1 LVIDLRRWGQGTG
14 VDPALVRSPP
24 PDGAEEECADSASSS
39 VEPSD
44 VAEKLPPS
52 ALAVDRR
59 ARAFELLVAQHLEFV
74 WRLLRRFGLS
84 PADADDVAQQVFML
98 AARKLDEQLPG
109 KERTFLYGV
118 ARRLAANARR
128 HRRRRREVC
137 EDLGELAAA
146 AGAAPDELVE
156 CQRAA
161 RLLDA
166 LLERLPPELG
176 RVLVLAELEQQ
187 TVPAIAELEGIPVG
201 TAASRLRRARAMFG
215 ELLERASACN
225 PFGRDEP

>member
-1 LVIDLRRWGQGTG
+1 MIDLRRSGQGTG
-14 VDPALVRSPP
+14 VTPALVRSPP
-24 PDGAEEECADSASSS
+24 SDGAEEERDEFAPSS

-44 VAEKLPPS
+44 VAEKSSPS
-52 ALAVDRR
+52 APDVAGR
-59 ARAFELLVAQHLEFV
+59 ARAFELLVEQHLEFV

-84 PADADDVAQQVFML
+84 PEDADDVAQQVFML

-109 KERTFLYGV
+109 RERTFLYGV

-128 HRRRRREVC
+128 DRRRRREVS
-137 EDLGELAAA
+137 EDLAELVSA

-166 LLERLPPELG
+166 LLDRLPPELG
-176 RVLVLAELEQQ
+176 RVLVLAELEEQ
-187 TVPAIAELEGIPVG
+187 TIPAIAELEGIAVG

-215 ELLERASACN
+215 ELLERASARN
-225 PFGRDEP
+225 PFGGDEP

>member
-1 LVIDLRRWGQGTG
+1 LVIDLRRSGQGTG
-14 VDPALVRSPP
+14 VTPALVRSPP
-24 PDGAEEECADSASSS
+24 ADGAEEQRDESAPSS

-44 VAEKLPPS
+44 VAAKSSPS
-52 ALAVDRR
+52 APHA
-59 ARAFELLVAQHLEFV
+59 AGRAFELLVEQHLEFV

-84 PADADDVAQQVFML
+84 PEDADDVAQQVFML
-98 AARKLDEQLPG
+98 AARKLDEQRPG

-128 HRRRRREVC
+128 DRRRRREVSD
-137 EDLGELAAA
+137 DLAELASA

-166 LLERLPPELG
+166 LLDRLPPELA
-176 RVLVLAELEQQ
+176 RVLVLAELEEQ
-187 TVPAIAELEGIPVG
+187 TVPAIAELEGIAVG
-201 TAASRLRRARAMFG
+201 TAASRLRRARALFG
-215 ELLERASACN
+215 ELLERASARN
-225 PFGRDEP
+225 PFGGDEP

>member
-1 LVIDLRRWGQGTG
+1 LVIDLPRRGQGTG
-14 VDPALVRSPP
+14 VNPALVRSPP
-24 PDGAEEECADSASSS
+24 SDGAEEERADSVSSS

-44 VAEKLPPS
+44 VAEKTAP
-52 ALAVDRR
+52 ALDLETR
-59 ARAFELLVAQHLEFV
+59 ARAFELLVEQHLEFV

-84 PADADDVAQQVFML
+84 PEDADDVAQQVFML
-98 AARKLDEQLPG
+98 AARKLDQQLPG

-128 HRRRRREVC
+128 DRRRRREVS
-137 EDLGELAAA
+137 EDLGELASA

-166 LLERLPPELG
+166 LLERLPPELS
-176 RVLVLAELEQQ
+176 RVLVLAELEEQ
-187 TVPAIAELEGIPVG
+187 TVPAIAELEGIPAG

-215 ELLERASACN
+215 ELLARASASN
-225 PFGRDEP
+225 PFGGDEP